1 MVMNKYLLSSLLGVL
16 LLLSSCSTVTK
27 TATAVDV
34 NNIINTYPEVVD
46 LDIQPKV
53 TQSMTWNFRPFHIGE
68 PKTSTAKGN
77 LIAET
82 LKANNAD
89 VLLEP
94 QFSFQKTSYGERVL
108 IVTGFPATFKNFR
121 KATAD
126 DLEAIKA
133 CRYAN
138 EKTDYND
145 CGGKLF
151 GIFSK

>member
-1 MVMNKYLLSSLLGVL
+1 MIIVGVM
-16 LLLSSCSTVTK
+16 
-27 TATAVDV
+27 
-34 NNIINTYPEVVD
+34 
-46 LDIQPKV
+46 LDCRLYTI
-53 TQSMTWNFRPFHIGE
+53 FAF
-68 PKTSTAKGN
+68 